1 MAAGDIFL
9 QLYDEYICGYVD
21 NAIDLGHTDKEF
33 KNLYL
38 DGLAYI
44 DGFGEDTDMGDF
56 DIHSLDGLFGFD
68 DNVFIDM
75 GADGRIIIQADGA
88 GTPFST
94 PDIDITGST
103 YFDDDMGF
111 LLGKKILFGDAA
123 VGIYSQADT
132 FLDVFADGGLRIGD
146 SSAGAPTNY
155 SKFAAD
161 GELTLAGTARVKQEF
176 AVGAESFAPGSTGAD
191 SVVLNN
197 YSGWSFDIGDD
208 MIMSFEVPYDCDVS
222 EDLKV
227 EVYWYINEAYG
238 AGAQVKWQIVYACC
252 PADETEAIDAP
263 THSDTVTFADKNIPA
278 TAKFLTDNSALIPA
292 ASVAQDD
299 LISINLERIAA
310 DGTDPTAD
318 PVVVRVEIEYTKNK
332 LGEPT

>member
-1 MAAGDIFL
+1 MAKILEWFNAYVKPSTDDAYDIGKSDS
-9 QLYDEYICGYVD
+9 Q
-21 NAIDLGHTDKEF
+21 F
-33 KNLYL
+33 KDLYL

-56 DIHSLDGLFGFD
+56 DIHSIDGLYGVD
-68 DNVFIDM
+68 DNVYIDM
-75 GADGRIIIQADGA
+75 GVDGKVSVVAD
-88 GTPFST
+88 T
-94 PDIDITGST
+94 
-103 YFDDDMGF
+103 
-111 LLGKKILFGDAA
+111 
-123 VGIYSQADT
+123 GIYIG
-132 FLDVFADGGLRIGD
+132 DGGT
-146 SSAGAPTNY
+146 TNY
-155 SKFAAD
+155 AQFAAD

-176 AVGAESFAPGSTGAD
+176 ALGAESFAPGSTGAD

-252 PADETEAIDAP
+252 PADGTEAIDAP
-263 THSDTVTFADKNIPA
+263 THSDTVTYADKNIPA